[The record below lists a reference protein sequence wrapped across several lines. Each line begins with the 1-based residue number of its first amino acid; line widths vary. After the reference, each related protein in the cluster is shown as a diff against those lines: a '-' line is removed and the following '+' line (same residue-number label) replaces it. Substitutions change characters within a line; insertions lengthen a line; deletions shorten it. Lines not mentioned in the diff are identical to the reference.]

1 MSTRPRGR
9 WGTALLIL
17 ISQLFVV
24 LSVSAQEDCSEF
36 DDAFSYASRADIAYN
51 QRLYNDA
58 VLDYTCAIQLDPS
71 NPDYFNGRG
80 NSHYWLQNDRDAR
93 ADYEQVLV
101 LEPEASYAYNNLANL
116 YSSIGDYEVALE
128 YYTNAITFSD
138 STDEVPLVNRAS
150 LYVETGRYAEAE
162 ADLAQARTV
171 SPGYPNTYLILAWL
185 ASLQNDTGGA
195 AANYSEWIT
204 LTGEDSRSPQYIANR
219 TYVTRLLTGAYEDIV
234 LPLTAG
240 DVVNISASLIDNDQR
255 ADPLLVLF
263 DPSGQAVIADDDSGV
278 NIDAV
283 IADYVAEQTGEYRL
297 WLGNSGAY
305 YYEGV
310 DGEIRLSI
318 ERRAADGEVVEAEAP
333 ATVPDNSTTEVVE
346 VVEVEVEEGD
356 VSFATFRLFAGAVA
370 EVYTTEGD
378 RLNLRSGPGLRF
390 DIIGRMQNGERVTLI
405 EGPRKQDGL
414 GWWRIRTAD
423 GTEGWAVERVDEEQ
437 TLQMALIVGEDAV
450 VISEGDSLN
459 VRSGA
464 GRANDIVVQLEDGAT
479 VTLLEVAPELVDGF
493 QWWRVRLPDGREG
506 WTVDRIEGDRTLVP
520 AKELEGQE

>member
-1 MSTRPRGR
+1 MSTQPRGR

-17 ISQLFVV
+17 ISQLFIV

-36 DDAFSYASRADIAYN
+36 ADAFDYASRADTAYN

-150 LYVETGRYAEAE
+150 LYIETGRYAEAE

-171 SPGYPNTYLILAWL
+171 SPDYPNTYLMSAWL
-185 ASLQNDTGGA
+185 ASLQNDVTGA
-195 AANYSEWIT
+195 AANYGEWIT

-219 TYVTRLLTGAYEDIV
+219 TYVTRLLTGIYEDIA

-263 DPSGQAVIADDDSGV
+263 DPSGQAVAADDDSGV

-333 ATVPDNSTTEVVE
+333 ADAPDNSTTEVVE

-390 DIIGRMQNGERVTLI
+390 DIIGRMANGERVTLI

-464 GRANDIVVQLEDGAT
+464 GRANDIVVQLEDGAA

-520 AKELEGQE
+520 AKELEGLE